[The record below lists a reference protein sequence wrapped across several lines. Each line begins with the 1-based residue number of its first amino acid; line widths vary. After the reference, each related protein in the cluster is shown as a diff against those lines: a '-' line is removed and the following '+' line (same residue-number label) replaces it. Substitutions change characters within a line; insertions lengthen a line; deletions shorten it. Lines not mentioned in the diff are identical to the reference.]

1 MGKRHAARMT
11 SFVAARHRDTLLPA
25 LRTSTAAASELL
37 WCVAFVSVAGLHL
50 VARELQQVRGHR
62 RLLATGVFGGD
73 TTRAALSEASRLGM
87 DVRVLNLGGGTYHP
101 KIYLFDGLS
110 RRGVIGSGNL
120 TGGLVCNVEAG
131 LWLNAGPALDDAWL
145 LGEELWEHPDATPW
159 RPEALL
165 PPVESMSEQLF
176 GQLLSSLREGQ
187 IIPTLQGQRPNK
199 IVTINMDAVWVETE
213 ATTAKGRSAA
223 PVPGW
228 MLQLA
233 YDRLRSHGTL
243 TNTTLLNELRVHRSS
258 FVCAAL
264 ARLPDV
270 TVTSRA
276 PITLAWQGS
285 PAGLRGTTHS

>member
-1 MGKRHAARMT
+1 
-11 SFVAARHRDTLLPA
+11 
-25 LRTSTAAASELL
+25 
-37 WCVAFVSVAGLHL
+37 
-50 VARELQQVRGHR
+50 
-62 RLLATGVFGGD
+62 
-73 TTRAALSEASRLGM
+73 M
-87 DVRVLNLGGGTYHP
+87 DVKVLNLGGGTYHP
-101 KIYLFDGLS
+101 KIYLFDGSS

-131 LWLNAGPALDDAWL
+131 LWLDAGPALDDAWM
-145 LGEELWEHPDATPW
+145 LGEELWEHADATPW
-159 RPEALL
+159 RPETLVS
-165 PPVESMSEQLF
+165 PVESMSEQLF
-176 GQLLSSLREGQ
+176 AELLASLVEGQ
-187 IIPTLQGQRPNK
+187 TIPTLGQDKRPNK
-199 IVTINMDAVWVETE
+199 IVTISMDAVWVETE

-223 PVPGW
+223 SVPGW

-276 PITLAWQGS
+276 PITLEWQGPS
-285 PAGLRGTTHS
+285 AGAGEGTVRS

>member
-1 MGKRHAARMT
+1 MT

-25 LRTSTAAASELL
+25 LRTSTAAASNLL

-50 VARELQQVRGHR
+50 VARELQQVPGCR

-73 TTRAALSEASRLGM
+73 TTRAALAEASRLGM

-101 KIYLFDGLS
+101 KVYLFDGPQ

-131 LWLNAGPALDDAWL
+131 LWLDSGTALDDAWH
-145 LGEELWEHPDATPW
+145 LGEELWEHPDATAW
-159 RPEALL
+159 RSDTLM
-165 PPVESMSEQLF
+165 PPAESMSEQLF
-176 GQLLSSLREGQ
+176 GALLASLHEGQ
-187 IIPTLQGQRPNK
+187 IIPTLQGQRLNK
-199 IVTINMDAVWVETE
+199 IVTINVDAVWVETE

-270 TVTSRA
+270 AVTSRA
-276 PITLAWQGS
+276 PITLKWQGAT
-285 PAGLRGTTHS
+285 AGIEPGIPLRQP